1 MNDLL
6 DSTLAT
12 LSLELSPIGVL
23 IINENGTISFSNKT
37 FRTIFGIKNTPENIH
52 SALFPATLK
61 EVISSQKEEFTMYN
75 KTTDTQHF
83 YKCWHNESI
92 DSNGNSIKY
101 FLDVTKITQVYQER
115 DRLENELSKVST
127 RDPQTGLPNKIALMQ
142 SLEPLVSRSRRY
154 NNPLSLIR
162 LYIQEKTDETHNLEK
177 IMLTLAH
184 FLKDKMRWAD
194 IVGRLTNHEFLL
206 ILPETEEQ
214 DAHTLARKLIEK
226 INLLSTDHKHDP
238 ISYFSIK
245 HGVSSWSKGDDTMRL
260 INKTKRHLSQGK
272 AA

>member
-1 MNDLL
+1 MSDLL

-23 IINENGTISFSNKT
+23 IVNENGAISFSNKT
-37 FRTIFGIKNTPENIH
+37 FRTIFGIKNTPDNIH
-52 SALFPATLK
+52 SALFPETLK
-61 EVISSQKEEFTMYN
+61 EVIKNQKKEITMYN
-75 KTTDTQHF
+75 EAADEQHF
-83 YKCWHNESI
+83 YKCWHNESV

-115 DRLENELSKVST
+115 DRLEDELSKVST
-127 RDPQTGLPNKIALMQ
+127 RDLKTGLPNKTALMQ
-142 SLEPLVSRSRRY
+142 CLEPLVARSRRY

-162 LYIQEKTDETHNLEK
+162 LCIQEKTDKTHSLEK

-194 IVGRLTNHEFLL
+194 IIGRLTNNEFLL

-214 DAHTLARKLIEK
+214 DACTLARKLTEK
-226 INLLSTDHKHDP
+226 LHLLSEKEQDP
-238 ISYFSIK
+238 TLYFSIK
-245 HGVSSWSKGDDTMRL
+245 YGVSNWSKGDDMMGL
-260 INKTKRHLSQGK
+260 VNKTKQHLSQNE